1 MIKGMMTDLSMLR
14 NKSPMNLTYI
24 ISLLIHGPS
33 EVFFKITPST
43 MPLIKP
49 ARDATVRIF
58 SFTD

>member
-14 NKSPMNLTYI
+14 NNSPMNLTYI

-33 EVFFKITPST
+33 EVFFKMTPRT

-49 ARDATVRIF
+49 ERDATVRIF